1 MSEFPALPKS
11 FEIFKSYCV
20 ITFSTE
26 NIDFFPHLKAVLKH
40 VNVELQNIF
49 FIFKL
54 FIEFLIQEYT
64 YIYIYTI
71 LYRLSETHSVAK
83 KKYCFFMGIALLS
96 RVGHRIRHG
105 RLPSF
110 LVLHVPCGH
119 HGRHGGH
126 HPSACCLL
134 SGVARHLSCPRFS
147 VKRLS
152 SSLFSMG

>member
-1 MSEFPALPKS
+1 MFARTKS
-11 FEIFKSYCV
+11 WRLHMFEKTRSWRLHMFYGIQV
-20 ITFSTE
+20 
-26 NIDFFPHLKAVLKH
+26 VLS
-40 VNVELQNIF
+40 I

-64 YIYIYTI
+64 FIYIYTI